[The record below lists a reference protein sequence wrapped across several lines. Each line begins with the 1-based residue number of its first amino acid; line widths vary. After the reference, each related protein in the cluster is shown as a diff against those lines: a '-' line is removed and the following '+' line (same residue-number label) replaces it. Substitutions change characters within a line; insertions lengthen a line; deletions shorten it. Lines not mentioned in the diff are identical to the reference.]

1 MTKIT
6 YIPGEIANAAIDEH
20 GNRKPVTRTQHIF
33 DDNLEKN
40 KAEINADI
48 IARLEAL
55 EGNTQLL

>member
-20 GNRKPVTRTQHIF
+20 GNRKPVTRTQYIF
-33 DDNLEKN
+33 DNNLEKN
-40 KAEINADI
+40 QAEINADI

-55 EGNTQLL
+55 EGNT

>member
-6 YIPGEIANAAIDEH
+6 YIPGEIANAAIDRN

-40 KAEINADI
+40 QAEINADI
-48 IARLEAL
+48 IARLKIL
-55 EGNTQLL
+55 EGNT

>member
-40 KAEINADI
+40 QAEINADI
-48 IARLEAL
+48 IARLEDL
-55 EGNTQLL
+55 G

>member
-40 KAEINADI
+40 QAEINTEI

-55 EGNTQLL
+55 EGNT